1 MPIAVGNDELGE
13 SEPSAVKTA
22 QWDPGPVTSIQL
34 FLLGCKVMLDVRRR
48 NRDYYVSLRKSELRG
63 TLDSAKCRSVIV
75 VYQRIK
81 SGDTNI

>member
-22 QWDPGPVTSIQL
+22 QWGPGPVTSNQL

-48 NRDYYVSLRKSELRG
+48 NRDYYVTRTEKVQATWETRKFRRP
-63 TLDSAKCRSVIV
+63 RSH
-75 VYQRIK
+75 
-81 SGDTNI
+81 